1 MAMPGQ
7 ILIWRGT
14 AGAEIKRLVM
24 LARRLRRAFTR
35 NATSA
40 SPPGLSVGQR
50 LVYRMLAE
58 QTILPLPLTV
68 TTCEYDGFP
77 PDILTFMPSG

>member
-1 MAMPGQ
+1 MPGQ

-24 LARRLRRAFTR
+24 PARRLRRAFTR

-50 LVYRMLAE
+50 SVYRMLAE
-58 QTILPLPLTV
+58 QGLTRWDRIRRAP
-68 TTCEYDGFP
+68 TQ
-77 PDILTFMPSG
+77 M